1 MRGTG
6 IMGTILA
13 LATPAT
19 AVTTSQPAPP
29 ATPDLD
35 TTKALAT
42 LALATTRAV
51 AARAEAASRATS
63 QARLSTRPSTTRVT
77 AAPAM
82 EVTASTLAQDTTM
95 AEMQLQV
102 QEAAFS
108 TIGLK
113 CIDCMLSCW
122 FCSTL
127 QLCACLHRSG
137 QEHDRLDYTYIAHL
151 ARAKH
156 TLRSSL
162 CCCVL
167 SSIHAGMYG
176 MLCTCH
182 MCHMC
187 ITQFVMLSAKCCTA
201 RHMIALCNLILLD
214 IVLGLLFELELK

>member
-1 MRGTG
+1 
-6 IMGTILA
+6 MGTILA
-13 LATPAT
+13 LATPAM

-51 AARAEAASRATS
+51 AARAEAASRATF

-82 EVTASTLAQDTTM
+82 EVTASTLAQDSTM

-108 TIGLK
+108 TIVLK

-122 FCSTL
+122 FCSLL

-137 QEHDRLDYTYIAHL
+137 QEHDRLIIHILHTWHVQSIPYVLACVAVCFHQYTLACTVCFAHATCATCVSPNL
-151 ARAKH
+151 
-156 TLRSSL
+156 L
-162 CCCVL
+162 C
-167 SSIHAGMYG
+167 S
-176 MLCTCH
+176 
-182 MCHMC
+182 
-187 ITQFVMLSAKCCTA
+187 QPKCCTA
-201 RHMIALCNLILLD
+201 RHMIALCDLILLD
-214 IVLGLLFELELK
+214 VVLGKLFELELK